1 MSGPSIGLALGGGS
15 ARGLAHIPVLEVFD
29 ELGIKPKV
37 IAGCSIGSLLGAAYA
52 GGMSA
57 RDIRERAEL
66 LLSDRIGALK
76 FAFGQKRVNP
86 FELLALRGLA
96 SLHVHGEKLAG
107 LVLPESLPALIE
119 DLPIPF
125 KVIATDFDMME
136 ERVIERGPL
145 AKAVGASIAI
155 PGVILGT
162 QYDGH
167 SYVDGCVTNPVPFN
181 HVRDGMDIVVA
192 VDVSGRP
199 REANGANRSNM
210 ELAVGSL
217 LILFNQV
224 ASLRREISPPDIYV
238 RPAIDS
244 FSGGDFFRIREVLEQ
259 AQPAK
264 DQLKRELEKR
274 LIAAT

>member
-1 MSGPSIGLALGGGS
+1 MKISIELAAEFRTDEGKGASRRLRHAGRVPAILYGGQATPRMLSFNHQKLLTLIDNEKFYASIIGIKVGDTTE
-15 ARGLAHIPVLEVFD
+15 AAVVKDLQMHPAKNQVLHLDFQRVLED
-29 ELGIKPKV
+29 EK
-37 IAGCSIGSLLGAAYA
+37 
-52 GGMSA
+52 
-57 RDIRERAEL
+57 IR
-66 LLSDRIGALK
+66 
-76 FAFGQKRVNP
+76 
-86 FELLALRGLA
+86 
-96 SLHVHGEKLAG
+96 VH
-107 LVLPESLPALIE
+107 
-119 DLPIPF
+119 LPIHF
-125 KVIATDFDMME
+125 KVIATDFDAME
-136 ERVIERGPL
+136 ERVIESGSL
-145 AKAVGASIAI
+145 VKAVGASIAI

-181 HVRDGMDIVVA
+181 RVREGMDIVIA

-199 REANGANRSNM
+199 REANGKNRSNM

-238 RPAIDS
+238 RPALDS
-244 FSGGDFFRIREVLEQ
+244 FSGGDFFRIKEVIEQ

-274 LIAAT
+274 LTAITNGGT

>member
-1 MSGPSIGLALGGGS
+1 MSEPSIGLALGGGS

-29 ELGIKPKV
+29 ELGLRPKV
-37 IAGCSIGSLLGAAYA
+37 IAGCSIGSLLGAGYA
-52 GGMSA
+52 GGLSA
-57 RDIRERAEL
+57 KEIRERAEL
-66 LLSDRIGALK
+66 LLSDRLGALK

-86 FELLALRGLA
+86 FDLLALKGLA
-96 SLHVHGEKLAG
+96 SFHVHGEKLAS
-107 LVLPESLPALIE
+107 LVLPESLPQNIE
-119 DLPIPF
+119 DLAIPF

-136 ERVIERGPL
+136 ERVIETGPIV
-145 AKAVGASIAI
+145 KAVGASIAI

-181 HVRDGMDIVVA
+181 HVRAGVDIVVA

-199 REANGANRSNM
+199 REANGKNRSNM